1 MKFSLQSDPGSN
13 LVRACTATEIR
24 VGDRIITTSAILSA
38 DRLVLDWQPRTA
50 GELTAQ
56 HLHEV
61 LALEPEVILLGT
73 GERQEFPD
81 SGVLRVALERGVAV
95 EVMDTRAACRTYNVL
110 VQEGRRV
117 AAAVLLA

>member
-1 MKFSLQSDPGSN
+1 MKFSLQSDPGIN

-24 VGDRIITTSAILSA
+24 IGDRVITTSAILSA
-38 DRLVLDWQPRTA
+38 DRLVLDWQPRAA

-56 HLHEV
+56 HLREV

-81 SGVLRVALERGVAV
+81 SAVLRVALERGVAV

-110 VQEGRRV
+110 LQEGRRV